1 MGLCS
6 SANTRATLANRKCL
20 TRINKVDSIPRRCPE
35 RSRAR
40 HDGGFSLLELMLVL
54 TVSAILATVAVVLY
68 KEYAQTARLGVL
80 DASIASIEPFQEAH
94 RMKNGAYAEG
104 SWHLTSETDESLF
117 EAIGWRPS
125 STQSADFSLEV
136 ILNDEGFRVVAKNSL
151 GEALCRDYPS
161 RESCEM

>member
-6 SANTRATLANRKCL
+6 SANTRATLANRQCK
-20 TRINKVDSIPRRCPE
+20 TRIEQVESNPRRCPE
-35 RSRAR
+35 RGPARAR
-40 HDGGFSLLELMLVL
+40 CGFSLLELMLVL

-94 RMKNGAYAEG
+94 RMKQGAYAEG
-104 SWHLTSETDESLF
+104 SWHLNSETDESLY

-125 STQSADFSLEV
+125 STESANFSLEV
-136 ILNDEGFRVVAKNSL
+136 TLSDDGFRVVAKNSL

-161 RESCEM
+161 RESCEV